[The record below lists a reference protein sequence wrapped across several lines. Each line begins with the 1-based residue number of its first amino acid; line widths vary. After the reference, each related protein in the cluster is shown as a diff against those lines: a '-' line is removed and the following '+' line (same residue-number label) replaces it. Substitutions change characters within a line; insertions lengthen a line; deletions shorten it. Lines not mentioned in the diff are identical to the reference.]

1 MIIFTH
7 EHDTLTC
14 PSASFLPETS
24 RFCMVQMSYH
34 FHVFSTTLHH
44 SIVYSLHFPPLCNHN
59 TPKIGANQGFFK
71 GFSNFQSNCS
81 EIRHTNA
88 KNKKHLQHPPSFHFL
103 KKGMLQILFHI
114 CYAVLFNFMH
124 KRDYFSPLCSTCA
137 CFRPCFTC
145 QIIIHAMEIT
155 TSMAA
160 SAIDTGYPMPG
171 SSN

>member
-44 SIVYSLHFPPLCNHN
+44 SMVYSLHFPPPYNHN
-59 TPKIGANQGFFK
+59 TPKTGANQGFFK

-103 KKGMLQILFHI
+103 KKG
-114 CYAVLFNFMH
+114 CY
-124 KRDYFSPLCSTCA
+124 RYFSISAMQFYSILCTKETTFPHSA
-137 CFRPCFTC
+137 PPVPVFV
-145 QIIIHAMEIT
+145 HA
-155 TSMAA
+155 SHAR
-160 SAIDTGYPMPG
+160 
-171 SSN
+171 